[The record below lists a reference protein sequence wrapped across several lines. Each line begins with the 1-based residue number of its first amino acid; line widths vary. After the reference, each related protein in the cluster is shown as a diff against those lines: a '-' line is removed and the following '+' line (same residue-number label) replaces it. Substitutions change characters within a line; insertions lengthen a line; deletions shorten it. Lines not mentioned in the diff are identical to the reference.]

1 MCKYYVINELALGN
15 RSLGYELATDKEIIE
30 MTAKGI
36 RDGLKAGK
44 EIYGLKVA
52 DNGIDLVLD
61 DKFFMRNYMVKSHIN
76 SLKPK
81 YEEECMANIMYVVTG
96 SINKNGKQLYNVI
109 SSRFERTSFCEEKL
123 KAMLELGVIAG
134 GCKLEGNKIILPEPK
149 LAPVEPEPAPVK
161 TEETSPAQKTN
172 KK

>member
-15 RSLGYELATDKEIIE
+15 RSLGYELATDKEIVE
-30 MTAKGI
+30 MTAKSI
-36 RDGLKAGK
+36 RDGIKAGK

-61 DKFFMRNYMVKSHIN
+61 DKFFMRDYMVKTHIN
-76 SLKPK
+76 SLKAK
-81 YEEECMANIMYVVTG
+81 YNEECMANIMYVVTG
-96 SINKNGKQLYNVI
+96 SKVENGKQVYNVI
-109 SSRFERTSFCEEKL
+109 SSRFERTSFSEEKL

-134 GCKLEGNKIILPEPK
+134 GCKLEGDKIILPEQK
-149 LAPVEPEPAPVK
+149 TVKTEDKPVKVEPAPI
-161 TEETSPAQKTN
+161 QKTG

>member
-61 DKFFMRNYMVKSHIN
+61 DKFFMRDYMVKTHIN

-81 YEEECMANIMYVVTG
+81 YNEESMANIMYIVIG
-96 SINKNGKQLYNVI
+96 SRTVNGKQVYDVI
-109 SSRFERTSFCEEKL
+109 SSRFERTSFSEEKL
-123 KAMLELGVIAG
+123 KAMLEIGVISG
-134 GCKLEGNKIILPEPK
+134 GCKLDGDKIILPEPK
-149 LAPVEPEPAPVK
+149 TAEPKPTATEPVETKPE
-161 TEETSPAQKTN
+161 QKSN

>member
-15 RSLGYELATDKEIIE
+15 RSLGYELATDREIVE
-30 MTAKGI
+30 MTAKSI
-36 RDGLKAGK
+36 RDGIKAGK

-61 DKFFMRNYMVKSHIN
+61 DKFYMRNYMVKTHIN

-96 SINKNGKQLYNVI
+96 SQIKNGKQVYDVI
-109 SSRFERTSFCEEKL
+109 SSRFERTSFSEEKL

-134 GCKLEGNKIILPEPK
+134 GCKLDGDKIILPGPKTAEPK
-149 LAPVEPEPAPVK
+149 PIATEPVETKSV
-161 TEETSPAQKTN
+161 QKSN

>member
-15 RSLGYELATDKEIIE
+15 RSLGYELATDREIVE
-30 MTAKGI
+30 MTAKSI
-36 RDGLKAGK
+36 RDGIKAGK

-61 DKFFMRNYMVKSHIN
+61 DKFYMRNYMVKTHIN

-96 SINKNGKQLYNVI
+96 SQIKNGKQVYDVI
-109 SSRFERTSFCEEKL
+109 SSRFERTSFSEEKL

-134 GCKLEGNKIILPEPK
+134 GCKLDGDKIILPEPK
-149 LAPVEPEPAPVK
+149 TAEPKPTATEPVETKPE
-161 TEETSPAQKTN
+161 QKSN

>member
-15 RSLGYELATDKEIIE
+15 RSLGYELATDKEIVE

-61 DKFFMRNYMVKSHIN
+61 DKFYMKNYMVKTHIN

-81 YEEECMANIMYVVTG
+81 YEEDCMANIMYVVTG
-96 SINKNGKQLYNVI
+96 SKLENGKQVYNVI
-109 SSRFERTSFCEEKL
+109 SSRFERTSFSEEKL

-134 GCKLEGNKIILPEPK
+134 GCKLNGDKIILPEPK
-149 LAPVEPEPAPVK
+149 VAQVEPAPAQVK
-161 TEETSPAQKTN
+161 TEDASPVQKTN

>member
-15 RSLGYELATDKEIIE
+15 RSLGYELATEKEIIE

-81 YEEECMANIMYVVTG
+81 YEEECMANIMYIVTG
-96 SINKNGKQLYNVI
+96 SRTVNGKQVYDVI
-109 SSRFERTSFCEEKL
+109 SSRFERTSFSEEKL
-123 KAMLELGVIAG
+123 KAMLEIGVISG
-134 GCKLEGNKIILPEPK
+134 GCKLEGDKIILPEPK
-149 LAPVEPEPAPVK
+149 VVTEVVTEEAPVK
-161 TEETSPAQKTN
+161 SEVATEKKTN